1 MMHLELMGNR
11 FSTANDM
18 ADSPLLSLDYIQR
31 EVLKLSASEIVDI
44 NLQIEKEA
52 ENAHIIEQLKM
63 GEQPDPMAG
72 GDAPPMGGGDE
83 GAGEETETDDD
94 SAEENTTR
102 QYTQDAMPYDPIG
115 TRELPGYPKNYAFNE
130 DGESEQLE
138 DKLNDPENEEMKKT
152 LDFIRTKA
160 KNRRSKKDM
169 FDRTIS
175 DLSLIH
181 I

>member
-1 MMHLELMGNR
+1 
-11 FSTANDM
+11 
-18 ADSPLLSLDYIQR
+18 
-31 EVLKLSASEIVDI
+31 
-44 NLQIEKEA
+44 
-52 ENAHIIEQLKM
+52 M

-72 GDAPPMGGGDE
+72 GAAPPMGGGEEEDE
-83 GAGEETETDDD
+83 TGGDD

-130 DGESEQLE
+130 DGESEQVE

-152 LDFIRTKA
+152 LDFIRKKT

-175 DLSLIH
+175 DIMKYDHVMNDMMGNLIKDQAENKLEESTLSLMKAKED
-181 I
+181 